1 MFSSWGSRNF
11 RNRSSSSFSHTTVSS
26 LMMGGASSTFV
37 WEITFVFLGARGFVG
52 CVRLRGAGTPPD
64 MLKRLNAA
72 TRVRCVYMTHNH
84 QSTFNMSFFIFNA
97 LSKRPPLP
105 RPRFASD
112 ETTRDPSTSVYVGQ
126 TRPRLETERAI
137 DWNRSSRSR
146 WDPTIHWPTC
156 DDNEDTSTPPCDKRI
171 VSYKSRGWV
180 DGNNATNAS
189 RTGTRRIRPSRG

>member
-1 MFSSWGSRNF
+1 
-11 RNRSSSSFSHTTVSS
+11 
-26 LMMGGASSTFV
+26 MMGGASSIFV
-37 WEITFVFLGARGFVG
+37 WETTFVFLGARGFVG
-52 CVRLRGAGTPPD
+52 CVRLRGAGTPSD

-84 QSTFNMSFFIFNA
+84 QSTFNMSFYFFND
-97 LSKRPPLP
+97 LSKRPLLP

-126 TRPRLETERAI
+126 TRPNFGTYRAAI
-137 DWNRSSRSR
+137 DWDRSSRSR

-180 DGNNATNAS
+180 DGNKPANAS
-189 RTGTRRIRPSRG
+189 HTGTARIRSSRG